1 MTLEEFRRQLA
12 EPAGRHRM
20 GIELSGDQAAAILA
34 DDAMLHRWHEYV
46 MTNRPAAPDPFG
58 PRPTP
63 LKTPLS
69 GFAKFLIASPFLL
82 LVAGG
87 IGFLSTQTGHPEEKA
102 CTDAIVAEMGPS
114 FANFEVTE
122 YVESPGG
129 AVDVRGRYD
138 GGEFAC
144 GLTKTPLTL
153 NQALVF
159 MDGGEIRTIVL

>member
-46 MTNRPAAPDPFG
+46 MTNRPAAPHPIG
-58 PRPTP
+58 PRPVP
-63 LKTPLS
+63 LKTPMLK
-69 GFAKFLIASPFLL
+69 FAKFLIASPFLL

-87 IGFLSTQTGHPEEKA
+87 IGFLSSQTGHPEEKA

-114 FANFEVTE
+114 FANFEDIKGTAK
-122 YVESPGG
+122 YG
-129 AVDVRGRYD
+129 A
-138 GGEFAC
+138 A
-144 GLTKTPLTL
+144 
-153 NQALVF
+153 
-159 MDGGEIRTIVL
+159 I